1 MKMGQKLA
9 KLHRSIYLSLCRAD
23 ARALLQLGGDIDDF
37 IITNYGNKLSLLHV
51 ATLLKHYKTC
61 KFLLENGCNVN
72 FESLPDHRLPIH
84 RSVYL
89 NCPKILQLQIDFGAN
104 LDGQGDKCSKVHANP
119 LKSAIKLKL
128 PLMVEIS
135 IDNGANYQDLLLE
148 SVNKNRKE
156 SVNIL
161 LENGANVN
169 LSKAIHHGNTLLHVA
184 LKGNVSKEIVEII
197 IRYGAQLNVKD
208 LDGNTPIETA
218 LRHEN
223 VGMLKICLLK
233 VC

>member
-89 NCPKILQLQIDFGAN
+89 NCPKILQLQIDYGAN
-104 LDGQGDKCSKVHANP
+104 LDGQGDNCSKVHTNP
-119 LKSAIKLKL
+119 LKSAIRLKL
-128 PLMVEIS
+128 PLMVKIL
-135 IDNGANYQDLLLE
+135 INNGANYQDLLLD

-184 LKGNVSKEIVEII
+184 LKCNVSKEIVEIL
-197 IRYGAQLNVKD
+197 IRYGAHLNVKD
-208 LDGNTPIETA
+208 LDGNSPIETT
-218 LRHEN
+218 LRHGN
-223 VGMLKICLLK
+223 VGMLKMCLLR
-233 VC
+233 VY